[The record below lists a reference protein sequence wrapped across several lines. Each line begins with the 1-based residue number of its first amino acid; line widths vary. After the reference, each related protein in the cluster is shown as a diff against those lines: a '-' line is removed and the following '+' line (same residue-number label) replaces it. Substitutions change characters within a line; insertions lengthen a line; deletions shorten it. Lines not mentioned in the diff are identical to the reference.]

1 MTDQRAGLSAAKA
14 GLVYFLMV
22 FTVGFLL
29 GTIRT
34 LMIVPVIGEFGAV
47 LVELPFML
55 LVSWVSCKW
64 VIRVFVVPRCMLP
77 RVTMGLTAFLLLL
90 CAETLLSVFLLNLS
104 LSQHFA
110 LYLHV
115 TAQLGLL
122 GQIAFALF
130 PLVQTW
136 AASNKSNESEH

>member
-1 MTDQRAGLSAAKA
+1 
-14 GLVYFLMV
+14 
-22 FTVGFLL
+22 
-29 GTIRT
+29 
-34 LMIVPVIGEFGAV
+34 MIVPVIGEIGAV
-47 LVELPFML
+47 VVELPFML

-77 RVTMGLTAFLLLL
+77 RITMGLTAFFLLL
-90 CAETLLSVFLLNLS
+90 CAEALLSVFLLNLS

-136 AASNKSNESEH
+136 AASNKANESEH